1 MYVCRYACIHVCI
14 CVLYINFTYKIIL
27 TRIVM
32 TLSWNL
38 PLATCARNHLYSTIV
53 NSQVEYMNNF
63 EKNKESQRSTY
74 VSMYIN

>member
-1 MYVCRYACIHVCI
+1 
-14 CVLYINFTYKIIL
+14 
-27 TRIVM
+27 M

-53 NSQVEYMNNF
+53 NSQVEYMNNY